1 MTNETSL
8 VADTVFCPHI
18 TFEKDNKEVMR
29 ITADKIV
36 VAPGVSV
43 DAAAKCVIEC
53 LEKHIASV
61 FSQKDLEIK
70 NLKMALKPFAG
81 LTNSEEYIKN
91 GPYYCILRIRP
102 YTFYPPLFLYF
113 SLRYFIYRIY
123 LLYPSPYLTLY
134 LFHHLPHLPYIHR
147 PVILPYVSS

>member
-18 TFEKDNKEVMR
+18 TFEKDNQEVMR

-43 DAAAKCVIEC
+43 DDAAKCVIEC
-53 LEKHIASV
+53 LEKHIASM

-91 GPYYCILRIRP
+91 GPDDGWC
-102 YTFYPPLFLYF
+102 
-113 SLRYFIYRIY
+113 SA
-123 LLYPSPYLTLY
+123 
-134 LFHHLPHLPYIHR
+134 
-147 PVILPYVSS
+147 VSYQVKDYKLARAAIKG